1 MAKHKY
7 YKYNTVTGEVVE
19 EYLESAE
26 DTLIL
31 MQNPLIDKSIDM
43 LQETSVDIIATSW
56 DTDYRLS
63 EVEWALEDNGIL
75 STMLF
80 NINTKNIKGGN
91 TMALTKFE
99 QAQIMILGGAY
110 NRVTLTRQLDRYL
123 EKKVITQVEYDELIS
138 LMDAKE
144 LVTGE

>member
-1 MAKHKY
+1 MEIPNNATISIKS
-7 YKYNTVTGEVVE
+7 VVPVQSVKAT
-19 EYLESAE
+19 YTSN
-26 DTLIL
+26 IPSVYG
-31 MQNPLIDKSIDM
+31 MDKSIDT

-75 STMLF
+75 SPMLF

-91 TMALTKFE
+91 TMTLTKFE

-110 NRVTLTRQLDRYL
+110 NRVTLTKQLDRYL
-123 EKKVITQVEYDELIS
+123 EKKVITQSEYDELIA

>member
-1 MAKHKY
+1 MEIPNSATISIKSVVPVQS
-7 YKYNTVTGEVVE
+7 VTATYTSGVPNLPTMEKNIE
-19 EYLESAE
+19 DLES
-26 DTLIL
+26 
-31 MQNPLIDKSIDM
+31 
-43 LQETSVDIIATSW
+43 TSVDIIATSW

-75 STMLF
+75 SLMLF

-110 NRVTLTRQLDRYL
+110 NRLTLTKQLDRYL
-123 EKKVITQVEYDELIS
+123 EKKVITQIEHDELIA